1 MQIVDRLLAIDQARW
16 CDRKKGC
23 DLFARDLPK
32 FGFPR
37 HLPWSTEEGMTNGT
51 APTPPDGEGTA
62 EAEAA
67 EEKPS
72 NGEAK
77 VEAET
82 AETNGDAKEETEKE
96 DKEETEEKEE
106 KDEKME
112 DA

>member
-1 MQIVDRLLAIDQARW
+1 
-16 CDRKKGC
+16 
-23 DLFARDLPK
+23 
-32 FGFPR
+32 
-37 HLPWSTEEGMTNGT
+37 MTNGT
-51 APTPPDGEGTA
+51 VPTPPDGEGTA

-106 KDEKME
+106 KEEKDEKME
-112 DA
+112 DAWNGNVFLFFGGWSDGWDILQMSMMKFVSSLVHVWEGLSS

>member
-1 MQIVDRLLAIDQARW
+1 
-16 CDRKKGC
+16 
-23 DLFARDLPK
+23 
-32 FGFPR
+32 
-37 HLPWSTEEGMTNGT
+37 MTNGT
-51 APTPPDGEGTA
+51 VPTPPDGEGTA

-96 DKEETEEKEE
+96 DKEEKEETEEKEEKEE

-112 DA
+112 DAWNGNVFLFFGGWSGGWDILQMSMMNS